1 MFQHD
6 LFAGQEPAEPADRSV
21 GRRELDIA
29 GILDRLTA
37 MCERPRYNFMLLS
50 LIAEAS
56 ARTGSAGPFIREG
69 DRRIAIRD
77 WLCDAM
83 VPLARRDPR
92 RLSAADK
99 VRAEFEAAGVLPSD
113 PSEADRAIDAE
124 VKRRLR
130 RSGRTNVSR
139 AVSEQ
144 VRAGLVRRHYQGY
157 RVDHHNRGAQRN
169 AVYTMT
175 EETRRA
181 LARAR

>member
-6 LFAGQEPAEPADRSV
+6 LFAGHEPAEPVDRSV
-21 GRRELDIA
+21 NRRELDIA

-37 MCERPRYNFMLLS
+37 ICERPRYNFMLLT

-56 ARTGSAGPFIREG
+56 ATTGSAGPFVRDG
-69 DRRIAIRD
+69 DRRVPIRD

-83 VPLARRDPR
+83 VPVARRDPR
-92 RLSAADK
+92 RMSAADK
-99 VRAEFEAAGVLPSD
+99 IRVEFEAAGALPAD
-113 PSEADRAIDAE
+113 PAEAERAVDAE

-139 AVSEQ
+139 AVSEL

-169 AVYTMT
+169 AVYTIT